1 MQELAF
7 LDATAQADLVR
18 RKKISADE
26 LVEYAITRIEQLNP
40 ALNAVVTRLYEQAR
54 AAVGRVNAHAPLAGV
69 PLILKDL
76 LAECA
81 GTPLSEG
88 SRFLGDYVSTH
99 DSELVRRFHQAGLI
113 VIAKSNTPEFALM
126 PTTEP
131 SRFGATRNPWD
142 TRLSTGGSSG
152 GSAAAVASGM
162 VAIGHAN
169 DGGGSIRVPAS
180 CCGVVGLK
188 PTRGRNSLAPDYGD
202 VASGLLCEHVHT
214 RSVRDTAAV
223 LDATA
228 GPTLGDPYWPAPP
241 ERLYTDEVERE
252 PGRLRIALST
262 RPLTGVS
269 AHDHC
274 IAAGESVARLCESLG
289 HEVFEAA
296 PEVDSERLFKA
307 FGIRWIGFLT
317 WAVKDWARRL
327 GREPSEDLLEPATW
341 RMYANG
347 LQQTS
352 ADYLLA
358 VQDLQRIS
366 RDIAGFF
373 EHIDVWLTPTLAQP
387 PVPLG
392 YFDYTPNRRATHLE
406 RLGEYTGFTLIAN
419 TTGQPAISLPLH
431 WTDSG
436 LPIGVQLM
444 GRYGDEATLLRLAGQ
459 LERAKPWVGRR
470 PPGSCQA
477 T

>member
-347 LQQTS
+347 LRQTS

-373 EHIDVWLTPTLAQP
+373 EHIDVGLSPTLAQP
-387 PVPLG
+387 PVP
-392 YFDYTPNRRATHLE
+392 
-406 RLGEYTGFTLIAN
+406 
-419 TTGQPAISLPLH
+419 
-431 WTDSG
+431 
-436 LPIGVQLM
+436 
-444 GRYGDEATLLRLAGQ
+444 
-459 LERAKPWVGRR
+459 
-470 PPGSCQA
+470 
-477 T
+477 

>member
-223 LDATA
+223 LD
-228 GPTLGDPYWPAPP
+228 
-241 ERLYTDEVERE
+241 
-252 PGRLRIALST
+252 
-262 RPLTGVS
+262 
-269 AHDHC
+269 
-274 IAAGESVARLCESLG
+274 
-289 HEVFEAA
+289 
-296 PEVDSERLFKA
+296 
-307 FGIRWIGFLT
+307 
-317 WAVKDWARRL
+317 
-327 GREPSEDLLEPATW
+327 
-341 RMYANG
+341 
-347 LQQTS
+347 
-352 ADYLLA
+352 
-358 VQDLQRIS
+358 
-366 RDIAGFF
+366 
-373 EHIDVWLTPTLAQP
+373 
-387 PVPLG
+387 
-392 YFDYTPNRRATHLE
+392 
-406 RLGEYTGFTLIAN
+406 
-419 TTGQPAISLPLH
+419 
-431 WTDSG
+431 
-436 LPIGVQLM
+436 
-444 GRYGDEATLLRLAGQ
+444 
-459 LERAKPWVGRR
+459 
-470 PPGSCQA
+470 
-477 T
+477 

>member
-347 LQQTS
+347 LRQTS

-366 RDIAGFF
+366 RDVAGFF

-392 YFDYTPNRRATHLE
+392 YFDYTPDRRATHLE

-436 LPIGVQLM
+436 LPIGVQFT

-459 LERAKPWVGRR
+459 LERAQPWAGRR
-470 PPGSCQA
+470 PPDPGQA